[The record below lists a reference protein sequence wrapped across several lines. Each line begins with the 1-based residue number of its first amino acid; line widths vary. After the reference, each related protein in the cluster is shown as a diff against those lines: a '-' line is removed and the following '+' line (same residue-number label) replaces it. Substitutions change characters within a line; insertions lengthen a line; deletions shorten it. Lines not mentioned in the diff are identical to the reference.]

1 MCLLASAWVAS
12 VPSSDTR
19 RRRLCIC
26 IYICFLL
33 FVLVSSKASPFVKP
47 VLIYP
52 GQFSLKSPFELVWMT
67 ASEWVPRGNKKVREA
82 KSLPAWWRE
91 PRGSIIHVLSTSLF
105 AKEKKSIPLA
115 FGSEARDF
123 SLWHISGPAL
133 LDLENLLKGG
143 SLTSDLLRLS
153 SEIMALGNNT
163 WAAAAS
169 GGLENG
175 LLIIIAVSWLTSLW
189 SKYYYYFY
197 SLFFPSLA

>member
-1 MCLLASAWVAS
+1 MYFLYFFC
-12 VPSSDTR
+12 P
-19 RRRLCIC
+19 RLQGVTFC
-26 IYICFLL
+26 
-33 FVLVSSKASPFVKP
+33 KP
-47 VLIYP
+47 VLIYL
-52 GQFSLKSPFELVWMT
+52 GQFSLKSLFELVWMT
-67 ASEWVPRGNKKVREA
+67 ASEWVPRGNKKVTEA

-91 PRGSIIHVLSTSLF
+91 RRSSIIHVLSTSLF

-133 LDLENLLKGG
+133 LDLENLLKEE

-163 WAAAAS
+163 RAAAAS

-175 LLIIIAVSWLTSLW
+175 LHFLKIPVSWLTSLW

-197 SLFFPSLA
+197 SLFFLV